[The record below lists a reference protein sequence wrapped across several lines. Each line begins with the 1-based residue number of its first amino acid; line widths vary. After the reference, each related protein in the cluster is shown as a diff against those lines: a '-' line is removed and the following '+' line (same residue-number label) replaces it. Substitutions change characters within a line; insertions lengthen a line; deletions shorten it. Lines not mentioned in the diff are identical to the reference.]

1 MFTPP
6 ATLASM
12 QSLAPKTDF
21 VGLEQVTHLATGGEA
36 PFLGSHLG
44 VLQRFAVDKSAG
56 MAGRERILATADDTR
71 RDLAGLLSCAPEDIG
86 FANNVAQGVNMVVG
100 SLVLE
105 PGDNVVLERWEFPS
119 VSFPWLRLQQRGVEV
134 RLLDPEP
141 GGWQA
146 PTERLRQAIDTRTRV
161 VAVSQVSYL
170 SGERHDLAAMSA
182 LAHDAGALL
191 LVDATHALGAVPVS
205 APHADF
211 LFAACYKW
219 ILGTHGV
226 AVAYWNRQRLP
237 DWRPRDVG
245 WHSVPHQPVPL
256 PGQALSQFADGRVFE
271 LGNPAFI
278 AIAVLRNA
286 VAYVNRF
293 GIEAIAAHVTSLS
306 GHLRRGLVELG
317 VDSMTPDAA
326 VQRAGNIAFAVH
338 DEAVWRHELEARGVL
353 AWIGDG
359 RVRLSTH
366 LFNDQFDV
374 EQALAAVAAIV
385 DHRAATRSSS
395 GV

>member
-1 MFTPP
+1 
-6 ATLASM
+6 M

-36 PFLGSHLG
+36 PFLSSHLG
-44 VLQRFAVDKSAG
+44 VLQQFAADKSAG

-71 RDLAGLLSCAPEDIG
+71 RDLADLLSCTPEDIG

-119 VSFPWLRLQQRGVEV
+119 LSFPWLRLQERGLEV

-146 PTERLRQAIDTRTRV
+146 STERLRQAIDTRTRV

-191 LVDATHALGAVPVS
+191 LVDATHALGAVPVY
-205 APHADF
+205 APQADF

-256 PGQALSQFADGRVFE
+256 PGQALSQFADSRVFE

-286 VAYVNRF
+286 VAYVNGF
-293 GIEAIAAHVTSLS
+293 GIEAIAAHVTGLS

-317 VDSMTPDAA
+317 VDLMTPDAA
-326 VQRAGNIAFAVH
+326 VQRAGNIAFAVG

-385 DHRAATRSSS
+385 DYRAATRSPAGATASPLNP
-395 GV
+395 VL